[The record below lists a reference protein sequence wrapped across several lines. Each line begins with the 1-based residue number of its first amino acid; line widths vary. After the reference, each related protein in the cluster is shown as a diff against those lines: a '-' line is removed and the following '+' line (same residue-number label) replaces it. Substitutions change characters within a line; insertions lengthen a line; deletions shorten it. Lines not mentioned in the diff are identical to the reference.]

1 MNQIK
6 CPNCGEVFT
15 IDESDYAYIVD
26 QIRNHE
32 FENELRKREAALEE
46 KLNMQLQV
54 LKTQYENEKNVLREQ
69 IKSKDTEKLLAVNEA
84 VSQIK
89 ENKELEV
96 SSMRQK
102 LELLK
107 VESDAKVETLRN
119 TYEEKLS
126 SKDREL
132 TEKQAQVDFY
142 KDLKTKMST
151 KMIGET

>member
-54 LKTQYENEKNVLREQ
+54 LKTQYENEKNVLGFYFSFNPL
-69 IKSKDTEKLLAVNEA
+69 I
-84 VSQIK
+84 
-89 ENKELEV
+89 EV
-96 SSMRQK
+96 KKKNNIDNQSVTIYFG
-102 LELLK
+102 E
-107 VESDAKVETLRN
+107 VE
-119 TYEEKLS
+119 
-126 SKDREL
+126 
-132 TEKQAQVDFY
+132 
-142 KDLKTKMST
+142 
-151 KMIGET
+151 